1 MISKIITINTIEM
14 LNQYLLTDECKDRLK
29 CAVSV
34 FIQIFSSERDPEWLM
49 AIESTIRGTMP
60 TGVIAGATTM
70 GEIAE
75 GRLLINT
82 TVISFAFFEKTRIQ
96 GFLLEGVDGSQ
107 FDSGNHFAKEIE
119 MSCQQ
124 IAGVMLLTTP
134 FTMDVSDFLKGF
146 SAARSGTYPVFG
158 GGAGDYEAEQRPL
171 ITLNKNYTSKGV
183 LAVVFMG
190 NDIQID
196 MHTYLGWQPLS
207 KEMII
212 TETDGLWVKKIDDEP
227 AFNVFNRYLD
237 IQNDRDFF
245 LNVLEF
251 PLLLERNGV
260 QYAKAPMV
268 VNDQNA
274 IKFITDLRE
283 GEKVCI
289 GYGNP
294 AVMIEKANDIQNR
307 IQIFN
312 PEAIFL
318 YSCICRRFLLQREVD
333 LETRPFETIAPT
345 SGFYTYGE
353 IYSQGKHVMLLNAT
367 MVAVSMKERDGQKT
381 EEGIAKRIEKPKS
394 LDPFTSQHTR
404 IISRLVNF
412 IKAVTA
418 ELEEAN
424 REARRLAERD
434 YLTQA
439 YNRMK
444 AHEFI
449 KNEMKR
455 CDRYGLEFSII
466 MLDMDYF
473 KKVNDT
479 YGHNLGDEI
488 LIYLVKLLSLE
499 IRKIDMLSRWG
510 GEEFLIIMPMTDS
523 DGATI
528 TAERIR
534 IVVEQTQFTSGLR
547 QTCSFGVT
555 AYIKDESFEN
565 FIDRVDKALYEAKIS
580 GRNCVITK

>member
-1 MISKIITINTIEM
+1 MISKIITIRSIEM
-14 LNQYLLTDECKDRLK
+14 LNQYLQTDEFKNHLDYS
-29 CAVSV
+29 VSV
-34 FIQIFSSERDPEWLM
+34 FVQIFSSQRDPDWLM
-49 AIESTIRGTMP
+49 GIESALRVTMP
-60 TGVIAGATTM
+60 QAVIAGVTTM

-75 GRLLINT
+75 GRLLINA
-82 TVISFAFFEKTRIQ
+82 TVISLAFFEKTRIQ
-96 GFLLEGVDGSQ
+96 GFLIKGDR
-107 FDSGNHFAKEIE
+107 GNEKDLGKNFSRKIAACSE
-119 MSCQQ
+119 
-124 IAGVMLLTTP
+124 IAGVMLLATP
-134 FTMDVSDFLKGF
+134 YTMNISDFLKGF
-146 SAARSGTYPVFG
+146 SAGRSQDYPVFG
-158 GGAGDYEAEQRPL
+158 GGAGDYEAIQKPL
-171 ITLNKNYTSKGV
+171 ITLNGKYTSKGV

-190 NDIQID
+190 KDIHID
-196 MHTYLGWQPLS
+196 LHTYLGWQPLS
-207 KEMII
+207 KKMVI

-227 AFNVFNRYLD
+227 AFEVFHRYLD
-237 IQNDRDFF
+237 IQNDKDFF

-251 PLLLERNGV
+251 PLLLERNGI
-260 QYAKAPMV
+260 QYAKAPME
-268 VNDQNA
+268 VNEEKA
-274 IKFITDLRE
+274 IKFIAELKE
-283 GEKVCI
+283 GESVCI

-294 AVMIEKANDIQNR
+294 AMMIEKANDIQNR
-307 IQIFN
+307 IQTFN

-318 YSCICRRFLLQREVD
+318 YSCICRRFLLQSEVD
-333 LETRPFETIAPT
+333 LETQPFETIAPT

-353 IYSQGKHVMLLNAT
+353 IYSQGKHVIMLNAT
-367 MVAVSMKERDGQKT
+367 MLAVSIKEQDGKKYQQ
-381 EEGIAKRIEKPKS
+381 EAEQGMAKPKL

-412 IKAVTA
+412 IRVVTE
-418 ELEEAN
+418 ELEDAN
-424 REARRLAERD
+424 TEARRLAERD

-449 KNEMKR
+449 ENEIKR
-455 CDRYGLEFSII
+455 CDRYDMEFSII

-488 LIYLVKLLSLE
+488 LVQLVKLLSQE

-510 GEEFLIIMPMTDS
+510 GEEFLIIMPMTDR
-523 DGATI
+523 DGAKI

-534 IVVEQTQFTSGLR
+534 VVVEQTPFTRGLR

-555 AYIKDESFEN
+555 TYKKGESIES

-580 GRNCVITK
+580 GRNRVIAK